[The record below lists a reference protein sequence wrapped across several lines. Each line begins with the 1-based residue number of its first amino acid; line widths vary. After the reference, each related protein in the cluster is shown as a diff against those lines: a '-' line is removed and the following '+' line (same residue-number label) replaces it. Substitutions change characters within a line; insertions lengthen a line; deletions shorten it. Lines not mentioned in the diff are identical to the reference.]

1 MDLPSFLLYSQPPHL
16 FCFIPCL
23 IQLPP
28 KRVNLIYARKP
39 EPCHVFVPVRLGL
52 ATSVIGPQLIPAI
65 LYSYFQ
71 WRLNY
76 FLVCPWHKLA
86 YEVCVVLCCVRQGK
100 R

>member
-1 MDLPSFLLYSQPPHL
+1 MPY
-16 FCFIPCL
+16 L
-23 IQLPP
+23 IQLPLE
-28 KRVNLIYARKP
+28 KVNLIYALKP

-76 FLVCPWHKLA
+76 FLVCPCHKLA
-86 YEVCVVLCCVRQGK
+86 YGVCAVRVVCAVEK
-100 R
+100 DSTAW